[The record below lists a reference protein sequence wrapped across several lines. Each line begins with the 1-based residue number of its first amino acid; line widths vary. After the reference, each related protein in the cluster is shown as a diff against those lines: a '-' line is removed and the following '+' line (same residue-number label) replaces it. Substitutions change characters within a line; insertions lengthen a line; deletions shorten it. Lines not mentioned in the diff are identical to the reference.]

1 LETFILSIQN
11 GGRGQ
16 IDRGIDKDPNL
27 RRRKN
32 RSFTLSLSTEPF
44 CAFLLSPEKDRHPDG
59 MAQH

>member
-16 IDRGIDKDPNL
+16 IDRGRDKNPYL
-27 RRRKN
+27 RRRKS
-32 RSFTLSLSTEPF
+32 RLFTLYLSTESF